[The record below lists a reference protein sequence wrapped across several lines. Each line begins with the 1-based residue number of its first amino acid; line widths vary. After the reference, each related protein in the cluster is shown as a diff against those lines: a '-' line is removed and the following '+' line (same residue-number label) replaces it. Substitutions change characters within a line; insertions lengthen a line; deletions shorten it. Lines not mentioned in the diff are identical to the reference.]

1 MSQFLCNVRAALID
15 PIFETK
21 RRPALRGLL
30 YAYVPLCTLPK
41 QETNDIGTRMSRHA
55 KGKLV
60 AFHLYADKIKTYI
73 KNHTKIRKPCLP
85 LRGILRKTLRF
96 SLMWNPIFALC
107 HHRTVVCE
115 EKNLY
120 TLHKAH
126 SLVSEVLIFS
136 NFMDFPKITLKKCI

>member
-1 MSQFLCNVRAALID
+1 
-15 PIFETK
+15 
-21 RRPALRGLL
+21 
-30 YAYVPLCTLPK
+30 
-41 QETNDIGTRMSRHA
+41 MSRHA

-73 KNHTKIRKPCLP
+73 KNHSKIRKPCLP

-96 SLMWNPIFALC
+96 SLTWNPIFALF
-107 HHRTVVCE
+107 HHRSGTVVCE

-136 NFMDFPKITLKKCI
+136 NFMDFPKNTLKKCIECR